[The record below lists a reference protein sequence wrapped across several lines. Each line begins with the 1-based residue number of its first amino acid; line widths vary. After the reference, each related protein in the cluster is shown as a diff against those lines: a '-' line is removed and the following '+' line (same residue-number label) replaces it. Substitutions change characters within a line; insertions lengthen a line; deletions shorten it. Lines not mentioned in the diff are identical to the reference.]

1 MKELFSQI
9 DGLYQQADLPAVE
22 EKLTGAL
29 KKLEKQGKE
38 RSPEYAQV
46 ANELAGF
53 YRGVSRYP
61 ESLHFFQTAMELLD
75 QAEEGFLSAKGR
87 MERLNLR
94 DGYVYHSILNNLSL
108 VYQMQGRLEQAEQ
121 LAEQSLVWNR
131 KQERGAHEVATAL
144 NNLAVIRQK
153 RGDWNGAQQL
163 LAEALA
169 LYDQMAEPNV
179 HHAAALETHAVLCLK
194 QGDWDGAMEGF
205 QRAREKTELFFG
217 RNIEYAIACEN
228 IAVLYAR
235 KARWDEAMAEQEK
248 AIAIKERVA
257 GPDSEAAAEARRLLQ
272 KMRDRKEG
280 R

>member
-1 MKELFSQI
+1 
-9 DGLYQQADLPAVE
+9 
-22 EKLTGAL
+22 
-29 KKLEKQGKE
+29 
-38 RSPEYAQV
+38 
-46 ANELAGF
+46 
-53 YRGVSRYP
+53 
-61 ESLHFFQTAMELLD
+61 
-75 QAEEGFLSAKGR
+75 
-87 MERLNLR
+87 
-94 DGYVYHSILNNLSL
+94 
-108 VYQMQGRLEQAEQ
+108 
-121 LAEQSLVWNR
+121 
-131 KQERGAHEVATAL
+131 
-144 NNLAVIRQK
+144 
-153 RGDWNGAQQL
+153 
-163 LAEALA
+163 
-169 LYDQMAEPNV
+169 MAEPNV